1 MTTIRR
7 LTDSCVLITTDDHGT
22 LIDPGFHTFQSGEV
36 DLGSIDV
43 DRVLITHEHR
53 DHVSP
58 EFVRWL
64 IDRRSDLTVY
74 TNSSVAELLDDEG
87 ITATTETP
95 PGVTAEDVL
104 HEPVPTGAQPPNRSF
119 TVEDVLTHPGDSH
132 QPTQT
137 APVLALPLIAP
148 WTSATAAVAFALRL
162 GPRQVVPIH
171 DYYLSGAGR
180 RAIWSIASHA
190 LGEIDLV
197 TLDWGEQFTV

>member
-171 DYYLSGAGR
+171 DYYLSGEGR
-180 RAIWSIASHA
+180 RAIWNIASHA